1 MVQVKHIVIASAA
14 LLICGSVGSVSYM
27 KFWSE
32 STNRAIINR
41 SDPTV
46 LAFQEPE
53 NYMLPIDRTTFT
65 VSQKISL
72 NRIDI
77 PQISSYST
85 NDFSA
90 QNANVTVWEKDD
102 FKSAEN
108 QTNCLRTFNATLSP
122 VHENG
127 IEIFPAILLV
137 PKKVYEI
144 QVEIPFNDTFSFIYN
159 GNHEIKEYK
168 IKRSFFRRSI
178 VVKFYQNNTQAEQ
191 PEPNDDKRQLTQGVV
206 QRFYLEY

>member
-14 LLICGSVGSVSYM
+14 LLICGGVGSVAYM
-27 KFWSE
+27 KFRSE
-32 STNRAIINR
+32 NTNRAIINR
-41 SDPTV
+41 SDPMV
-46 LAFQEPE
+46 LAFLEPE

-65 VSQKISL
+65 VSKKVSL

-77 PQISSYST
+77 PHISSHST
-85 NDFSA
+85 GDLSD

-102 FKSAEN
+102 FKSADN
-108 QTNCLRTFNATLSP
+108 QTICIRMFNATLSSA
-122 VHENG
+122 HESV
-127 IEIFPAILLV
+127 IEILPAIPLI

-144 QVEIPFNDTFSFIYN
+144 QVEIPHNDTFSFMYK
-159 GNHEIKEYK
+159 GYHEIKEYR

-178 VVKFYQNNTQAEQ
+178 VVKFYQNNTQT
-191 PEPNDDKRQLTQGVV
+191 EPIDVKRQLTQGVI